1 MVQALET
8 LPVVTEI
15 MACLPPVIDQH
26 IAAHSSK
33 TTRQRGDDAKIGIM
47 ITGDMRM
54 RKKVLLSSVYRPFAV
69 DTDDSRKMNP
79 LELFHN
85 QVTKAQGP
93 FSLRMN
99 HRSASLLFIAHNISA
114 DTTVLDTPTYEEFCR
129 EITEHSYD
137 YIGITSIIM
146 NFKKAK
152 RMVEA
157 AKRLSP
163 QSQVVLGS
171 HITAFR
177 EIEKHI
183 PADHFVRGDGI
194 AWFRKEIGDD
204 PDAPVRHPSVVAHY
218 GAETMGISIPNVE
231 SAWLVPG
238 LGCPHHCDFCAT
250 SDFFDGYISIL
261 KTGKE
266 MFDVCLQV
274 EKDLNVD
281 TFFILDEN
289 FMGKE
294 NRVKE
299 FLALMKKH
307 NKPWKF
313 SIFSSLSALKKYPI
327 DLLLELGVNAIW
339 IGLESKFQPYA
350 KQKGLDDPKAYI
362 RELKKNGISVL
373 GSTIIG
379 VPDHTP
385 DKVLEEIDH
394 ALSYGT
400 DLHQFM
406 LYTPL
411 PTTPLWKKT
420 EAAGCILPGIPWE
433 DQHGQ
438 YRFNWRH
445 PHITAEE
452 SEKLVQLAFDE
463 DYRRLGPSLFRI
475 GQTRLNRL
483 KSTLGHES
491 PLIQARNKEEI
502 ARMGNLIPLVWAME
516 KYFTFS
522 NPGVK
527 KKIKQVRKDMQ
538 RFMKSGTRSKARTMV
553 VGSVLLGTTLYSY
566 LKRILLKVPKEPVTI
581 REVVNHS

>member
-1 MVQALET
+1 M
-8 LPVVTEI
+8 
-15 MACLPPVIDQH
+15 
-26 IAAHSSK
+26 K
-33 TTRQRGDDAKIGIM
+33 
-47 ITGDMRM
+47 
-54 RKKVLLSSVYRPFAV
+54 KKVLLTSVYRPFAV
-69 DTDDSRKMNP
+69 DTDDSRQMNP

-114 DTTVLDTPTYEEFCR
+114 NTTILDTPTFEEFCK
-129 EITEHSYD
+129 EIEDNSYD

-157 AKRLSP
+157 AKRISP
-163 QSQVVLGS
+163 ESVVVLGS

-177 EIEKHI
+177 EIEKYI

-194 AWFRKEIGDD
+194 AWFRKEMGDD
-204 PDAPVRHPSVVAHY
+204 PEAPIKHPSVVAHY
-218 GAETMGISIPNVE
+218 GAETMGIPIPNVD
-231 SAWLVPG
+231 SGWLVPG

-261 KTGKE
+261 KTGKD

-274 EKDLNVD
+274 EKDLKVD

-294 NRVKE
+294 KRVTE
-299 FLALMKKH
+299 FLDLMKKH
-307 NKPWKF
+307 NKAWKF

-362 RELKKNGISVL
+362 QELKKNGISVL

-385 DKVLEEIDH
+385 DKVLEEIDN

-411 PTTPLWKKT
+411 PSTPLWKKT
-420 EAAGCILPGIPWE
+420 EAEGCILPGIPWE

-438 YRFNWRH
+438 YRFNWKH
-445 PHITAEE
+445 PNITPEE
-452 SEKLVQLAFDE
+452 SEKLIQLAFDE
-463 DYRRLGPSLFRI
+463 DYRRLGPSIFRI
-475 GQTRLNRL
+475 GETRLNRL
-483 KSTLGHES
+483 KSTLHHKS
-491 PLIQARNKEEI
+491 SLIQTRNKEEME
-502 ARMGNLIPLVWAME
+502 RMGNMVPLLWAME

-522 NPGVK
+522 NPAVK
-527 KKIKQVRKDMQ
+527 KKIKKVRNEMEV
-538 RFMKSGTRSKARTMV
+538 FINGGTRAKARTLI
-553 VGSVLLGTTLYSY
+553 VGSILFGTTLYSY
-566 LKRILLKVPKEPVTI
+566 VKRILLKVPKEPVTV
-581 REVVNHS
+581 RESVNHSVTAN